1 MALIDLLS
9 SQLSFLMAVRIY
21 KIHGFHRVF
30 PYLYQKAYGQQ
41 AFQDD
46 DMLQE
51 AFTHKYAWNLS
62 GVVSWA

>member
-30 PYLYQKAYGQQ
+30 SYLYQKTYGQQ

-51 AFTHKYAWNLS
+51 AFTHKYAWHLS